1 MSTTTKKTEQKKPK
15 GPIANGT
22 KVTWR
27 TGNSDEKTGR
37 ILCLSPAG
45 KNTWDALL
53 AAGLTM
59 PKATWKGG
67 MMRSQARGTDAYLI
81 LVEREGARG
90 PLKPEIYTPLASLVE
105 KQNPRAKRA

>member
-1 MSTTTKKTEQKKPK
+1 
-15 GPIANGT
+15 
-22 KVTWR
+22 
-27 TGNSDEKTGR
+27 
-37 ILCLSPAG
+37 
-45 KNTWDALL
+45 
-53 AAGLTM
+53 M